1 MEAIKNNRTINTSP
15 EGLALLRYQWWP
27 EGSGPITAMKTIINL
42 IDLLAE
48 AKGYDLDNVVFEING
63 TKYAGNPP
71 RRI

>member
-1 MEAIKNNRTINTSP
+1 
-15 EGLALLRYQWWP
+15 
-27 EGSGPITAMKTIINL
+27 MKTIVNL